1 MHLYE
6 ASYCH
11 VGDKLATCQ
20 KALFA
25 CWVKDESVTLTIC
38 KCAQFKFEKKS
49 KHGTMHLKPLGWHGK
64 IQ

>member
-38 KCAQFKFEKKS
+38 KCAQLKFEKK
-49 KHGTMHLKPLGWHGK
+49 
-64 IQ
+64 I